1 MSFCFLG
8 RPAHVHYPINMYEHL
23 YSAFKLVEKSDT
35 KKKKKK
41 LLCIWV
47 LVGCCSQCP
56 VIIMCGVKGFKLSNG
71 SALFE

>member
-41 LLCIWV
+41 IALHLGFGWLL
-47 LVGCCSQCP
+47 
-56 VIIMCGVKGFKLSNG
+56 
-71 SALFE
+71 

>member
-41 LLCIWV
+41 NCSAFGFWLVVVVNV
-47 LVGCCSQCP
+47 L
-56 VIIMCGVKGFKLSNG
+56 
-71 SALFE
+71 

>member
-35 KKKKKK
+35 KKKKKIALHLGFGW
-41 LLCIWV
+41 LL
-47 LVGCCSQCP
+47 
-56 VIIMCGVKGFKLSNG
+56 
-71 SALFE
+71 

>member
-35 KKKKKK
+35 KKKKKNCSAFGFW
-41 LLCIWV
+41 LVVVVNV
-47 LVGCCSQCP
+47 L
-56 VIIMCGVKGFKLSNG
+56 
-71 SALFE
+71 

>member
-41 LLCIWV
+41 KNCSAFGFWLVVVVNV
-47 LVGCCSQCP
+47 L
-56 VIIMCGVKGFKLSNG
+56 
-71 SALFE
+71 